1 MIKEFVHLMEVRTQ
15 SQETRDGERTEADT
29 IQSVLSTEALPSLC
43 GSQGLDHGPR
53 HAAAVMPSLD
63 FRWLPALSMGHRIRL
78 SRSLIPSWEYS
89 GGKKPVS
96 SVKTQRY
103 PESHKTMVE
112 NQSCGDHEDRQC
124 RFDGCASDVPMTTET
139 WVLSRHDRS
148 HAGFVGE

>member
-29 IQSVLSTEALPSLC
+29 IQCVLSTEALPSLC

-78 SRSLIPSWEYS
+78 SRSLIPSWECTVE
-89 GGKKPVS
+89 GKSLFRRSRRNGTRNPTKQWLR
-96 SVKTQRY
+96 T
-103 PESHKTMVE
+103 SHVE
-112 NQSCGDHEDRQC
+112 TTRTDSA
-124 RFDGCASDVPMTTET
+124 ASMGVHPM
-139 WVLSRHDRS
+139 SR
-148 HAGFVGE
+148 